1 MAVGNKHH
9 ATRKLLK
16 TDDRRSR
23 PINQV
28 ERNRIYPDN
37 IQSKKNYR
45 NEEPLSWYDL
55 TYSIL

>member
-1 MAVGNKHH
+1 MAVSHKHH
-9 ATRKLLK
+9 ARRKLLK

-28 ERNRIYPDN
+28 ERNRIDKDN
-37 IQSKKNYR
+37 IQSRKEYS
-45 NEEPLSWYDL
+45 NEGPLSWYDL